1 MPVEIDS
8 NLVWEKLIERS
19 GGSAFGWA
27 EFVGTALFDP
37 LLGYYRKAEKRVGG
51 EGADFYTSVSLKEKV
66 FSGLILAAAKK
77 MLSDAGENPD
87 SFDFYEIGAEPE
99 TQIIEGSKTARIG
112 EKIEIPPNAIVIS
125 NELLDSRPF
134 ERFAFLNGQWRKRM
148 ISAKPLPNGKVRIVE
163 TLEAPSD
170 AELSAILKYFPNAR
184 EGFLLDISFDAIDL
198 FGKICA
204 QNWRGILIFADYF
217 RSCAELMEIPSG
229 TARAYESHK
238 DSTELF
244 LRAGARDITHSP
256 CFEPLLDTAKAF
268 GFSVNPVVSQGDF
281 FMGKSTDYI
290 RTLSE
295 SRDAFDTRK
304 RELAQLLSPVF
315 MGEVFRIMSAT
326 RL

>member
-19 GGSAFGWA
+19 GGYAFGWA

-87 SFDFYEIGAEPE
+87 CFEFYEIGAEPE

-134 ERFAFLNGQWRKRM
+134 ER
-148 ISAKPLPNGKVRIVE
+148 
-163 TLEAPSD
+163 D
-170 AELSAILKYFPNAR
+170 
-184 EGFLLDISFDAIDL
+184 
-198 FGKICA
+198 
-204 QNWRGILIFADYF
+204 
-217 RSCAELMEIPSG
+217 
-229 TARAYESHK
+229 SH
-238 DSTELF
+238 S
-244 LRAGARDITHSP
+244 
-256 CFEPLLDTAKAF
+256 
-268 GFSVNPVVSQGDF
+268 
-281 FMGKSTDYI
+281 
-290 RTLSE
+290 
-295 SRDAFDTRK
+295 
-304 RELAQLLSPVF
+304 
-315 MGEVFRIMSAT
+315 
-326 RL
+326 

>member
-87 SFDFYEIGAEPE
+87 CFEFYEIGAEPE
-99 TQIIEGSKTARIG
+99 TQIIEGSKAARIG

-244 LRAGARDITHSP
+244 LRAGGRDITHSP
-256 CFEPLLDTAKAF
+256 CFEPLLDTAKTS
-268 GFSVNPVVSQGDF
+268 GFSVNPLVSQGDF
-281 FMGKSTDYI
+281 FMRESTDYI
-290 RTLSE
+290 RTLAE

>member
-1 MPVEIDS
+1 
-8 NLVWEKLIERS
+8 
-19 GGSAFGWA
+19 
-27 EFVGTALFDP
+27 
-37 LLGYYRKAEKRVGG
+37 
-51 EGADFYTSVSLKEKV
+51 
-66 FSGLILAAAKK
+66 
-77 MLSDAGENPD
+77 
-87 SFDFYEIGAEPE
+87 
-99 TQIIEGSKTARIG
+99 
-112 EKIEIPPNAIVIS
+112 
-125 NELLDSRPF
+125 
-134 ERFAFLNGQWRKRM
+134 M

-256 CFEPLLDTAKAF
+256 CFDRCWTPQKRADLASTRLFRKAI
-268 GFSVNPVVSQGDF
+268 F
-281 FMGKSTDYI
+281 FMRESTDYI
-290 RTLSE
+290 RNTCGIPGRLRHAE
-295 SRDAFDTRK
+295 ARTRPAALTGIYG
-304 RELAQLLSPVF
+304 R
-315 MGEVFRIMSAT
+315 GFRIMSAT

>member
-87 SFDFYEIGAEPE
+87 CFEFYEIGAEPE

-244 LRAGARDITHSP
+244 SRAGGRDITHSP
-256 CFEPLLDTAKAF
+256 CFEPLLDTAKTF